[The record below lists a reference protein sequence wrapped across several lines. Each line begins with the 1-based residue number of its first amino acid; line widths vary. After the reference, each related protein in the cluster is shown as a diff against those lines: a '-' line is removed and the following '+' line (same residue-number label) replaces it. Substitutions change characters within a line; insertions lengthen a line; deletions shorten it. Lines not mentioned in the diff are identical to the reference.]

1 MMNTAVH
8 HAALSTRKLSFAAL
22 MVLYEE
28 NYTLACRLIP
38 KHWRRKQ
45 AVSCSSGDLKLHLRC
60 ISHDKFTTL
69 YLMTYYIDERAEPGL
84 LFRLYHDAALAE
96 AVGFE
101 GHEPTVDHMDDMAAE
116 WVFRHK
122 WHLNLFLNKWLR
134 YCLGR
139 GHVFLPSATRPRSN
153 TM

>member
-1 MMNTAVH
+1 MMNTIVRQET
-8 HAALSTRKLSFAAL
+8 LSSRKLSFAAL

-38 KHWRRKQ
+38 RHWRRKQ
-45 AVSCSSGDLKLHLRC
+45 AISRSSDDLSLHLRC
-60 ISHDKFTTL
+60 ISRDKFTTL

-84 LFRLYHDAALAE
+84 IFRLYHDAVLAE
-96 AVGFE
+96 AVGFS
-101 GHEPTVDHMDDMAAE
+101 GHAPTVDHMDEMTPA

-122 WHLNLFLNKWLR
+122 WQLNLFLNKWLR

-139 GHVFLPSATRPRSN
+139 GHGFFPHATSKSQSF
-153 TM
+153 